1 MPFFQSL
8 KTKSEYLHG
17 RQKNEKDNNYR
28 YASGFFTLS
37 FFLRQKR
44 RDLSPEEALPVEE
57 LIPEGER
64 EPEEVL
70 IPERRYKQRLRHRL
84 QN

>member
-1 MPFFQSL
+1 MKKIIITVMLLAFLLFLFSC
-8 KTKSEYLHG
+8 G
-17 RQKNEKDNNYR
+17 KNEEIS
-28 YASGFFTLS
+28 A
-37 FFLRQKR
+37 
-44 RDLSPEEALPVEE
+44 PEEALPVEE
-57 LIPEGER
+57 LIPEEER